1 MMKIPILL
9 AAIGGLCCGCTGVA
23 NGDADPAAEP
33 RSLFIRLT
41 ASRLNAGEIG
51 TAILIPQRNA
61 TEVTV
66 EVSGVPMGTTSPVH
80 LYTFIYAGSCAKL
93 SPKPAYVLTEHV
105 LADSPAA
112 PGRMTATI
120 PPFRVSNTAPVKL
133 ATLRDTPHA
142 IQVRTAPADGDLAI
156 FCGDIAGE

>member
-1 MMKIPILL
+1 MMRTPILL
-9 AAIGGLCCGCTGVA
+9 AAMGGLCCGCAGVA
-23 NGDADPAAEP
+23 SGDAGPAAGP
-33 RSLFIRLT
+33 RSLFLRLT

-51 TAILIPQRNA
+51 TAILVPHENA
-61 TEVTV
+61 TDVTI
-66 EVSGVPMGTTSPVH
+66 EISGGPLGTTSPVH
-80 LYTFIYAGSCAKL
+80 LYTFIYAGRCAKL

-105 LADSPAA
+105 LADSPSA